1 MKYKLSL
8 LVVVFSSAVPA
19 MAIAVPEGGT
29 TVGLLGIAIVG
40 LVAAGRLLAR
50 KRG

>member
-1 MKYKLSL
+1 MKYALSL

-19 MAIAVPEGGT
+19 MAMAVPEGGS
-29 TVGLLGIAIVG
+29 TVGMLGLAIVG
-40 LVAAGRLLAR
+40 LVAAGRLLAK